1 MQHDAQVTIS
11 GFVGTNVEFRP
22 GGTNGSDRARFRLAT
37 TPRFLDRR
45 QGVWRDHETV
55 WMTVKAWRTLAQN
68 VASSLRCGEPVVVIG
83 RLRTERWD
91 GEDGQ
96 ERRRDVLEA
105 TMVAHDLS
113 RGTTAFRRNDRPVE
127 RGDQASGA
135 PADTHSAGQT
145 GEEPAAASS
154 QGTDNRIPAAV

>member
-11 GFVGTNVEFRP
+11 GYVGTNVEFRP
-22 GGTNGSDRARFRLAT
+22 GGTNGADRAMFRLAT

-45 QGVWRDHETV
+45 QGVWREQETV

-68 VASSLRCGEPVVVIG
+68 AASSIRRGEPVVVIG

-91 GEDGQ
+91 GDDGH

-113 RGTTAFRRNDRPVE
+113 RGTSAFQRNDRTPE
-127 RGDQASGA
+127 RADSTPEA
-135 PADTHSAGQT
+135 PAYT
-145 GEEPAAASS
+145 
-154 QGTDNRIPAAV
+154 QGTEVSGTNPADQGDERIPAAV

>member
-11 GFVGTNVEFRP
+11 GYVGTDVEFRSS
-22 GGTNGSDRARFRLAT
+22 GASGTDRAMFRLAT

-45 QGVWRDHETV
+45 QGVWREQETV

-68 VASSLRCGEPVVVIG
+68 VASSIRCGEPVVVMG
-83 RLRTERWD
+83 KLRAERWD

-105 TMVAHDLS
+105 TMVAHDLG
-113 RGTTAFRRNDRPVE
+113 RGTAAFQRNERLADRA
-127 RGDQASGA
+127 DQAVGA
-135 PADTHSAGQT
+135 QANTQPAGQT
-145 GEEPAAASS
+145 PEQSAPGPSRPS
-154 QGTDNRIPAAV
+154 GDRVPAAV